1 MRKAYTVIFK
11 NTDKCKKGK
20 ILSVMIVY
28 HEGCVNYLLLFTKL
42 PHKLVAKSKHYYLM
56 LYMIQE
62 FGRALAECFWFK
74 IFHEIGS
81 QGVSRL

>member
-28 HEGCVNYLLLFTKL
+28 HEGCVNYLLLFNKL

-56 LYMIQE
+56 LYISKE
-62 FGRALAECFWFK
+62 WEGLSHLHFPSFYIAKVLF
-74 IFHEIGS
+74 
-81 QGVSRL
+81 